1 MEFNIGDRVVCNGE
15 VDGRYSTRGE
25 HGTVIG
31 DISNFVLIQFDH
43 PIPGAH
49 NGDGRGRNG
58 RCLYVRPD
66 MLEPET
72 LETSA
77 DPIIPAAEREYI
89 TL

>member
-1 MEFNIGDRVVCNGE
+1 MKFNIGDRVVCNGE

-25 HGTVIG
+25 HGRVIDNSS
-31 DISNFVLIQFDH
+31 DIGILIQFDS

-49 NGDGRGRNG
+49 NGNGQGRNG
-58 RCLYVRPD
+58 HCLWVSSG
-66 MLEPET
+66 MLE

>member
-15 VDGRYSTRGE
+15 VDFHYSTRGE
-25 HGTVIG
+25 HGIVIK
-31 DISNFVLIQFDH
+31 DNSPAPYILIQFDR

-49 NGDGRGRNG
+49 NGNGQGRDGY
-58 RCLYVRPD
+58 CLWVDPD
-66 MLEPET
+66 MLELKT
-72 LETSA
+72 RA

>member
-25 HGTVIG
+25 HGIVIG
-31 DISNFVLIQFDH
+31 DIDPSILIQFDR
-43 PIPGAH
+43 PIPDAH
-49 NGDGRGRNG
+49 NGAGQGRDGC
-58 RCLYVRPD
+58 CLWVSPD
-66 MLEPET
+66 MLIK

-77 DPIIPAAEREYI
+77 GSIIPAAEREYI

>member
-1 MEFNIGDRVVCNGE
+1 MIFNIGNRVVCNGE
-15 VDGRYSTRGE
+15 VDWLYSTRGE
-25 HGTVIG
+25 RGTVI
-31 DISNFVLIQFDH
+31 DDALPHILIQFDR

-49 NGDGRGRNG
+49 NGNGQGRDGY
-58 RCLYVRPD
+58 CLWVDPD
-66 MLEPET
+66 MLE